1 MYGMETQVQ
10 ATESN
15 VTSGACGENL
25 TWILED
31 GVMTISGT
39 GKMDDFWE
47 GSDDQPCWNTE
58 KIKSVIVK
66 DGVCDIGIRAF
77 DFCVNLKSVIL
88 PESVTGIGKCAF
100 QSCYNLTSINIPSGV
115 TYIGD
120 SAFSSCEKLDNI
132 NIPNGV
138 TYIGDYAFSGCD
150 KLDNILNIPDGI
162 TSISEGMFYGCDG
175 LTNITIPSHITKIKY
190 NAFSGCNF
198 LETVVIGENVTE
210 VGKWAFCDC
219 GSLKSIKFLGNAP
232 SRPADTEL
240 FGYYHNPV
248 IIYYP
253 PNNSTWTGNVKN
265 CIEDSSHGDI
275 FWRESGRCDN
285 VDNTSLLHD
294 WEDPIITFSEDGKKA
309 TAVFYCENNP
319 EHVYTMDATVTSRI
333 ALDAT
338 CVSKGT
344 TKYVATAEYHGA
356 QGSAIKYMENI
367 EIKKTHNWEKPIISF
382 SEDGKTATAVFYC
395 KYDKSHIYTMVV
407 KSQEMEKLQPTCSSK
422 GVTEYMVTVTY
433 EGVTG
438 TATTELTDIPEL
450 EHSWDDGVVTVTPN
464 TEHDGVIT
472 YTCSVCQII
481 RTEVL
486 PKLQDANNSG
496 TKHPAGNTGITDTVS
511 NNAST
516 GTAGNTANSTNNTET
531 DTGAEDIQVGSVIT
545 EDSSDVKYKVITIG
559 RNPAVECVRTT
570 DKNLKN
576 LVIPSS
582 VTIDGVTYKV
592 TAIADNAFKNCKKL
606 TTVRIGT
613 NVSRIGKR
621 AFNGCKN
628 LKSVKI
634 NSKKLTK
641 KSIGTSA
648 FKGISSKAVIKV
660 PKSKLKT
667 YKSYLKKSGVNGK
680 KQTIKRS

>member
-1 MYGMETQVQ
+1 MKHLVKKFVFICIIIVCMYGMETQVQ
-10 ATESN
+10 AAEGN

-31 GVMTISGT
+31 GVLTISGT
-39 GKMDDFWE
+39 GEMDDFWE
-47 GSDDQPCWNTE
+47 GSDDQPCWNKE

-66 DGVCDIGIRAF
+66 DGVCDIGIGAF
-77 DFCVNLKSVIL
+77 SYCENLKSIIL
-88 PESVTGIGKCAF
+88 PESVTRIGKNAF
-100 QSCYNLTSINIPSGV
+100 RGCYNLTSINIPSGV

-120 SAFSSCEKLDNI
+120 
-132 NIPNGV
+132 
-138 TYIGDYAFSGCD
+138 YAFDYCE

-175 LTNITIPSHITKIKY
+175 LTNISIPSHITKIEDE
-190 NAFSGCNF
+190 AFYRCDS
-198 LETVVIGENVTE
+198 LKTVIIGENVTE
-210 VGKWAFCDC
+210 IGKMAFGWCS
-219 GSLKSIKFLGNAP
+219 SLKSVKFLGNAP
-232 SRPADTEL
+232 FVTEGV
-240 FGYYHNPV
+240 FYYNDKFT
-248 IIYYP
+248 IYYP
-253 PNNSTWTGNVKN
+253 PNNSTWTSDAKEAFYYGS
-265 CIEDSSHGDI
+265 EDLY
-275 FWRESGRCDN
+275 WRESGRCDN

-356 QGSAIKYMENI
+356 EGSAIKYMENI
-367 EIKKTHNWEKPIISF
+367 EIKKTHDWEKPIISF
-382 SEDGKTATAVFYC
+382 SKDGKTATAVFYC

-407 KSQEMEKLQPTCSSK
+407 KSQEMEKLPPTCSSK
-422 GVTEYMVTVTY
+422 GVTEYMVTATY

-438 TATTELTDIPEL
+438 TATTELSDIPES
-450 EHSWDDGVVTVTPN
+450 EHEWDNGVVTVTPD
-464 TEHDGVIT
+464 TEHDGIIT

-486 PKLQDANNSG
+486 PKLQDADNSG
-496 TKHPAGNTGITDTVS
+496 IKHPAENTGITDIA
-511 NNAST
+511 NDNKNT
-516 GTAGNTANSTNNTET
+516 GTAGNTTNTTNNTET
-531 DTGAEDIQVGSVIT
+531 DTGTEDIQVGSVIT
-545 EDSSDVKYKVITIG
+545 EDSSNVKYKVVIIG
-559 RNPAVECVRTT
+559 RNPAVECVGTT
-570 DKNLKN
+570 DKTLKN
-576 LVIPSS
+576 LIIPSA

-592 TAIADNAFKNCKKL
+592 TAIGDNAFKNCKKL
-606 TTVRIGT
+606 TSVTIGT
-613 NVSRIGKR
+613 NVSRIGKK

-641 KSIGTSA
+641 KSIGTNA

-680 KQTIKRS
+680 KQTIKK